1 MILYIALAML
11 LVWLLGVVGAYP
23 GGQMFHLLLLV
34 GLLFLLIAF
43 VKHRDGVAGRDS
55 NI

>member
-1 MILYIALAML
+1 ML
-11 LVWLLGVVGAYP
+11 FAWLLGVVGVYP

-43 VKHRDGVAGRDS
+43 VKRRDAVAGRGG
-55 NI
+55 NV